1 MGGEAIPI
9 TGDLRYEVTTDRS
22 VAEAVAAI
30 GEALAR
36 RRFSVL
42 WDLDVGA
49 KLAEKGLDLRMPYR
63 ILEVCSA
70 PRAKQALET
79 NPAVGYFLP
88 CKVVV
93 YEAGGRTHVG
103 LPRPQA
109 LIGLVGDPRL
119 GELAAEVEAALVAAV
134 DEVGRA

>member
-1 MGGEAIPI
+1 LTAA
-9 TGDLRYEVTTDRS
+9 DLRYEATTDLP

-30 GEALAR
+30 TEALAK

-42 WDLDVGA
+42 WDLDVNA
-49 KLAEKGLDLRMPYR
+49 KLAEKGLQLHEPYR

-70 PRAKQALET
+70 PQAKQALET

-93 YEAGGRTHVG
+93 YAAGGQTRVG
-103 LPRPQA
+103 LPRPET
-109 LIGLVGDPRL
+109 LIDLVGDPRL
-119 GELAAEVEAALVAAV
+119 AGLAGEVERTLVEAV
-134 DEVGRA
+134 EEVARFRR